1 MLYRTS
7 TAPNI
12 GKLAETNMD
21 VIPHIGQDH
30 YDKYEAVYDQ
40 PVEIS
45 ATGTNSMSKCVAYH
59 VVKYD
64 S

>member
-1 MLYRTS
+1 
-7 TAPNI
+7 
-12 GKLAETNMD
+12 MD